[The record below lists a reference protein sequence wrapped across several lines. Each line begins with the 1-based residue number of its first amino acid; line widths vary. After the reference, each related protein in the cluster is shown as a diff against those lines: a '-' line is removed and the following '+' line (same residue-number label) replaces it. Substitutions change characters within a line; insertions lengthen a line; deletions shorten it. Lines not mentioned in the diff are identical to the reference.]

1 MFEREREKR
10 ESARARERGA
20 ERQRGRDRDRQRQ
33 ADRQS
38 RGCGGGH
45 RETQR
50 HRGERGER
58 GGERGTHRGSL
69 AVVEGPHPHRD
80 LDLGRHRGVGWAPA
94 DRLRLGARPELLAT
108 AAPRAAPPAGR
119 TRAVLRRAPAG
130 VQATSQA
137 AGLQLRA
144 RQISAIAERGG
155 TCVCAWGAG
164 ARAVLVN
171 PTQAPTA
178 RGAGA
183 RRSAAGRGERCA
195 VCASILSC
203 AVSRLCTK
211 QSPPPPS
218 TPPSTL
224 LPPYSPAACVAQL
237 AGMSRRSYAQ
247 HWDGQNAHRFPRN
260 QPFLS
265 RASPRQLRGGDVMPA
280 KRAPTL
286 ASFPAASATNAR
298 GLRQFCVKLE
308 KSEQF
313 VFFCFEIIFPS
324 TLSEGA

>member
-1 MFEREREKR
+1 MPARSPPSP
-10 ESARARERGA
+10 SAGAPAFAHGAPGRGQSWSTQPRRQPRGAREHGA
-20 ERQRGRDRDRQRQ
+20 AQRG
-33 ADRQS
+33 
-38 RGCGGGH
+38 
-45 RETQR
+45 E
-50 HRGERGER
+50 
-58 GGERGTHRGSL
+58 GS
-69 AVVEGPHPHRD
+69 
-80 LDLGRHRGVGWAPA
+80 
-94 DRLRLGARPELLAT
+94 
-108 AAPRAAPPAGR
+108 AALS
-119 TRAVLRRAPAG
+119 VHLFFRAPFPGYA
-130 VQATSQA
+130 QNK
-137 AGLQLRA
+137 A
-144 RQISAIAERGG
+144 R
-155 TCVCAWGAG
+155 
-164 ARAVLVN
+164 L
-171 PTQAPTA
+171 
-178 RGAGA
+178 
-183 RRSAAGRGERCA
+183 
-195 VCASILSC
+195 L
-203 AVSRLCTK
+203 
-211 QSPPPPS
+211 PS